1 MYKIDKLKK
10 VSAYILILQY
20 DMGNKF
26 ATVLPTTEDRI
37 AER

>member
-1 MYKIDKLKK
+1 MNKIDDLKK
-10 VSAYILILQY
+10 VSAFHLILQIERTI
-20 DMGNKF
+20 KF